1 MEPPR
6 WLTAPEAR
14 AWRGYRRMRALLDLR
29 ITRDF
34 AEDGL
39 SDADY
44 DVLSNLGETP
54 GNRLRTREMAARM
67 LWSTSRLSHHVSRME
82 KRGLVRRLEAEEDA
96 RGSEIA
102 LTDHGREVLEAAAP
116 AHVASVREHFIDL
129 LTEEE
134 LRVLG
139 DIAEKVVERLARD
152 TPTRSPE
159 RRVRGRG

>member
-1 MEPPR
+1 
-6 WLTAPEAR
+6 
-14 AWRGYRRMRALLDLR
+14 
-29 ITRDF
+29 
-34 AEDGL
+34 
-39 SDADY
+39 
-44 DVLSNLGETP
+44 VLSNLGETP
-54 GNRLRTREMAARM
+54 DGRLRTREMAARM

-116 AHVASVREHFIDL
+116 AHVASVRGHFIDL
-129 LTEEE
+129 LSPEE

-159 RRVRGRG
+159 RRARGRN

>member
-1 MEPPR
+1 MEPR
-6 WLTAPEAR
+6 WLTAAEAR

-54 GNRLRTREMAARM
+54 QGRLRTREMAERM

-82 KRGLVRRLEAEEDA
+82 KRGLVRRLEAEDDA

-102 LTDHGREVLEAAAP
+102 LTGHGREVLEAAAP

-129 LTEEE
+129 LTPEEV
-134 LRVLG
+134 RVLG

-159 RRVRGRG
+159 RRPRERT